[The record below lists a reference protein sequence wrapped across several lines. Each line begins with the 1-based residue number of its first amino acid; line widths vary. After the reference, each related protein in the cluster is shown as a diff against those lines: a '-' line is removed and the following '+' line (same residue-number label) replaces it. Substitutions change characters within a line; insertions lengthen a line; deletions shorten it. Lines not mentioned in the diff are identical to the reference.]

1 MTAPLRTPQGCPV
14 SGAPRDPELHNTMSH
29 YDSLID
35 GTDFR
40 TVVQYLNHP
49 QSPIRTLL
57 HVRNEKDIA
66 KVAEVLE
73 ADGRRPYVQMGGIPD
88 SLKPMLAKGDLK
100 VTHCGPF
107 PNSPQECSLDARQVN
122 GSAGCKVLYAPPF
135 YLVHTPGLFEWHEQ
149 QNQKNASNQ
158 QTTAQRPSLPGQQN
172 PTNTPAGAPGAD
184 GNKQATEQQQRTQ
197 RRSREN
203 SR

>member
-1 MTAPLRTPQGCPV
+1 
-14 SGAPRDPELHNTMSH
+14 MSH
-29 YDSLID
+29 YESLID

-73 ADGRRPYVQMGGIPD
+73 VDGRRPYVQMGGIPV
-88 SLKPMLAKGDLK
+88 SLKSMLAKGDLK
-100 VTHCGPF
+100 VTHRGQF
-107 PNSPQECSLDARQVN
+107 PSSPQECSLDARQVN

-135 YLVHTPGLFEWHEQ
+135 YLVHTPGLFEWHER
-149 QNQKNASNQ
+149 QNQKSASNQ
-158 QTTAQRPSLPGQQN
+158 QATAQQHSSLGQQN

-184 GNKQATEQQQRTQ
+184 GNKQAAEQQQRTQ